1 MIQPYDLKTI
11 LLNKVQANGG
21 FVNCH
26 AHFDKA
32 FLINETNLKQS
43 QMDMEAKWH
52 LYKELKKNY
61 TPEDLRQR
69 IREGMN
75 RMVAQGVRYVRSFID
90 VDSTVGLKCLEAAL
104 DIKKEFAGKCELIIV
119 SQTLEG
125 VLKPESR
132 QWIEQAAPLVDVIGG
147 LPSYDRPR
155 ADEHL
160 DVIFALAQQYGKQV
174 DVHID
179 QENNPDERDT
189 ELLAKKVIEH
199 GLQGRV
205 NAVHVI
211 SLSAQ
216 PEDYFQHVLTLMV
229 EAKLNIITCPGAA
242 LGMKQ
247 LRDKQAPVHNSI
259 ARVPEFLA
267 AGLTVA
273 LGTDNIHD
281 FFQPFIEGD
290 LYTEARMLMEGCR
303 FYDLDAVATIAST
316 NGKHLCET
324 LRY

>member
-1 MIQPYDLKTI
+1 MTQPYDLKTI
-11 LLNKVQANGG
+11 FLDKVKAKGG

-32 FLINETNLKQS
+32 FLINENNLRQS

-52 LYKELKKNY
+52 LYKEIKKNY
-61 TPEDLRQR
+61 TPEDLRTR
-69 IREGMN
+69 IREGMK
-75 RMVAQGVRYVRSFID
+75 RMVAQNVRYVRSFID
-90 VDSTVGLKCLEAAL
+90 IDTTVGLKCLEAAL
-104 DIKKEFAGKCELIIV
+104 DIKKEFVGKCELIIV

-125 VLKPESR
+125 VVNPEAR
-132 QWIEQAAPLVDVIGG
+132 KWIEQAAPLVDVIGG

-160 DVIFALAQQYGKQV
+160 DIIFDLANKYNKTV

-216 PEDYFQHVLTLMV
+216 PEDYFQHVLKLMV
-229 EAKLNIITCPGAA
+229 EAKLNVICCPSAA

-247 LRDKQAPVHNSI
+247 LRDKISPVHNSI

-273 LGTDNIHD
+273 IGTDNIHD
-281 FFQPFIEGD
+281 FFQPFIDAD
-290 LYTEARMLMEGCR
+290 LYTEARMLMEACR
-303 FYDLDAVATIAST
+303 FYQMDELVEICTT
-316 NGKHLCET
+316 NGAKLCQ
-324 LRY
+324 LK